1 MRTRAERA
9 RFGNRTEALS
19 GLGVEEE
26 EERWLGVEGRHCE
39 FEGAV
44 ESRMQMWFGGTQDR
58 RELYLKLE
66 QNLGHVQRARG

>member
-44 ESRMQMWFGGTQDR
+44 ESRMQMASFEAGAKFGS
-58 RELYLKLE
+58 
-66 QNLGHVQRARG
+66 RATSPRMRLDL